1 VLSCFLLVQVIA
13 NAKKRNAPLGEKQVL
28 GWFSQ
33 ACLGI
38 EYLHTHHHVL
48 HRDIK
53 PNNLFL
59 MESSRFLKIG
69 DFGLAKALEGPDQV
83 QQLNMKRLY

>member
-1 VLSCFLLVQVIA
+1 MIMLTVVQVIA

-38 EYLHTHHHVL
+38 EHLHTHHHVL

-83 QQLNMKRLY
+83 YSEF